1 MTILSS
7 DSAVVRLE
15 QKFLADIS
23 YKDEWVMDRLKW
35 LNRLQALFTSLET
48 FVDRKRSHVEKKNF
62 LEALNNI
69 RSVLPL
75 EDPEEYYGKTNQAA
89 ISFRL
94 VRDQFEEHLPEFP
107 TWDNLFDVLLYQ
119 TVASQFVLDPP
130 RPGTILPVQV
140 ETC

>member
-1 MTILSS
+1 MTVLSS

-15 QKFLADIS
+15 QQFFADVS
-23 YKDEWVMDRLKW
+23 SKDEWVMDRLKW

-48 FVDRKRSHVEKKNF
+48 FVDRKQRHVEKRNF
-62 LEALNNI
+62 LEALHNV

-75 EDPEEYYGKTNQAA
+75 EDPDEYYGKTNQTAL
-89 ISFRL
+89 SFRF
-94 VRDQFEEHLPEFP
+94 VKDQFEEHLPEFL

-119 TVASQFVLDPP
+119 SVTSQFVSDPP
-130 RPGTILPVQV
+130 GRGTILPVQV